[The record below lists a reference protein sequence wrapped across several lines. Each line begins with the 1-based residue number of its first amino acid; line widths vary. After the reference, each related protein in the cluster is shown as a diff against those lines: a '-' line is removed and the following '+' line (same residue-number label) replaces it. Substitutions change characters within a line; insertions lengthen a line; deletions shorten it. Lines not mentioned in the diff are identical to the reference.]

1 MKRYLICISV
11 FTLAILTAC
20 GKAENTDT
28 RQKEEEVFSE
38 VSTETEPAEDASPV
52 TASTGELLYQGHAS
66 LRITTPENKV
76 IYIDPYAPE
85 GYDKPADLI
94 LITHDHYDHNN
105 PELVHERTEDC
116 RVITASDAL
125 REGIHQTFDLGYVK
139 VEATEA
145 GNNPNHDIHSC
156 VGYVITLSDG
166 IKIYV
171 SGDTSTVDQMNDL
184 KEEQIDYAFL
194 CCDGQ
199 FNMDLEEAGSCADR
213 IQARHVIPYHVIVQD
228 GIYFDRAR
236 AESFPADNLLVVN
249 EGETIPLTKE

>member
-1 MKRYLICISV
+1 MKSYLKWISV
-11 FTLAILTAC
+11 LALAVLAAC
-20 GKAENTDT
+20 GKAENTDIE
-28 RQKEEEVFSE
+28 QKEEETSTD
-38 VSTETEPAEDASPV
+38 VSVETEPADDSGTV
-52 TASTGELLYQGHAS
+52 TSSAGELLYQGHAS

-76 IYIDPYAPE
+76 IYIDPYVPE

-105 PELVHERTEDC
+105 PELVQDRAEDC

-125 REGIHQTFDLGYVK
+125 SGGTHQTFDLGYVK
-139 VEATEA
+139 VEAVEA

-184 KEEQIDYAFL
+184 KEKQIDYAFL

-199 FNMDLEEAGSCADR
+199 YNMGLEEAGACADL

-228 GIYFDRAR
+228 GVYFDRAR
-236 AESFPADNLLVVN
+236 AESFPADNLLMVN
-249 EGETIPLTKE
+249 EGETITLTKE